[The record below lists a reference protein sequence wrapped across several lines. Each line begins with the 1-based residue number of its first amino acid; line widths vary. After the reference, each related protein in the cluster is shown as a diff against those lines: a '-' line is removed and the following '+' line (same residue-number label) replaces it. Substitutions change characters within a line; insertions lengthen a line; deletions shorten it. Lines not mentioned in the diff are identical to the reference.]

1 MFFPFFWRQTYWC
14 WFSEIFV
21 CPPQLYSGVFLS
33 TLCQVHTL
41 WNVVIFV
48 FVCLFHVMFE
58 FVFWTNSTSFTSYS
72 NCVLKFI
79 FFTFP
84 YHCLH
89 LDLAILI
96 CEIFISPSA
105 FLQIIF
111 IHRVIFLP
119 PSHHLYQSIFKPVFC
134 NLQIST
140 FCYHCNPCS
149 LAVLLFSHS
158 FV

>member
-1 MFFPFFWRQTYWC
+1 MNLILFFPFFWRQTYWC

-21 CPPQLYSGVFLS
+21 CPPQLYSGVILS
-33 TLCQVHTL
+33 TLCQVHSL

-89 LDLAILI
+89 LDLTILI
-96 CEIFISPSA
+96 CEIFVLPSFKLYLYKELFFCLPLTISIRASWNPYS
-105 FLQIIF
+105 
-111 IHRVIFLP
+111 VIFK
-119 PSHHLYQSIFKPVFC
+119 YKPFA
-134 NLQIST
+134 I
-140 FCYHCNPCS
+140 
-149 LAVLLFSHS
+149 LAILVD
-158 FV
+158 